1 MNFETLSDAA
11 FVDRDTKI
19 CRDAAERLRKD
30 GNRGTMIIAIGGAS
44 PFDRGHSTFYPVGA
58 NGRQFDAKVT
68 VTATQIPPADLIQ
81 RK

>member
-30 GNRGTMIIAIGGAS
+30 GNPGAIVVAMGVAS
-44 PFDRGHSTFYPVGA
+44 SLDRGHTTFYPVGA
-58 NGRQFDAKVT
+58 DGREFD
-68 VTATQIPPADLIQ
+68 
-81 RK
+81 R